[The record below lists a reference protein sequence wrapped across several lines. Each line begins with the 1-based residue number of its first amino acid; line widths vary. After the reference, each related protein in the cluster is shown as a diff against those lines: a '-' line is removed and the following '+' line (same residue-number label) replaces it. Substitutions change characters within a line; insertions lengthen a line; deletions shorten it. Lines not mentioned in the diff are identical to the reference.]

1 MLTLEGYPKED
12 RVLVAKILA
21 SKGFLLTLT
30 AKDLDLPEDIFKLNT
45 IKAMRG
51 EDAIE
56 ELQKESG
63 AVKHLTL
70 KEVAELDPFYKRAE
84 MLKGQA
90 EALLGDE
97 NAEKGDNFSKKLKK
111 KIGKVFGK
119 EKKNQN
125 YEISAEYSHPDGK
138 SETITLD
145 LEAKL
150 ASFLSF
156 YQKTNIDLPSDFE
169 DTIREL
175 WDRNQTEIQEAVEQN
190 GFDDMLII
198 PADIPLADL
207 AEKMKMEKGYYF
219 YQVKEDFSNV
229 KSQNVDKPRIV
240 LFHHTDSLPEITQ
253 KTGLDIHLDIT
264 SADAQKLYKTNPNN
278 YLNTLEDAI
287 VLERKYFEDTGKHL
301 SDYTKK
307 SAQWLPGSKAGAR
320 LVYAYWR
327 PTDAGLCVFALD
339 DERHYGYLGL
349 RPSRSFF

>member
-111 KIGKVFGK
+111 KIGKVFG
-119 EKKNQN
+119 
-125 YEISAEYSHPDGK
+125 
-138 SETITLD
+138 
-145 LEAKL
+145 
-150 ASFLSF
+150 
-156 YQKTNIDLPSDFE
+156 
-169 DTIREL
+169 
-175 WDRNQTEIQEAVEQN
+175 
-190 GFDDMLII
+190 
-198 PADIPLADL
+198 
-207 AEKMKMEKGYYF
+207 
-219 YQVKEDFSNV
+219 
-229 KSQNVDKPRIV
+229 
-240 LFHHTDSLPEITQ
+240 
-253 KTGLDIHLDIT
+253 
-264 SADAQKLYKTNPNN
+264 
-278 YLNTLEDAI
+278 
-287 VLERKYFEDTGKHL
+287 
-301 SDYTKK
+301 
-307 SAQWLPGSKAGAR
+307 
-320 LVYAYWR
+320 
-327 PTDAGLCVFALD
+327 
-339 DERHYGYLGL
+339 
-349 RPSRSFF
+349 